1 MLPCALV
8 GRCPRDLRRRASASL
23 PVCTPNKTRRSA
35 DYQYSSVKHLA
46 HTWPGARPWG
56 HSSQPDR
63 PGLCPHGARVPEGE
77 GHYLYNVEVNT
88 QLQSVKNRQYQS
100 SKYTCLSSS
109 LASEQPLTPHLP
121 GNTRPPPPS
130 EKWGRQHLFWS
141 DCKLR
146 WERTTRSLPF
156 LPPHFR
162 KSAMCMEIT
171 WGFKLQITQAPP
183 TV

>member
-100 SKYTCLSSS
+100 SERGHRPQQALQAHPETRALGHIRNTVQDS
-109 LASEQPLTPHLP
+109 L
-121 GNTRPPPPS
+121 
-130 EKWGRQHLFWS
+130 LF
-141 DCKLR
+141 
-146 WERTTRSLPF
+146 TTLPF
-156 LPPHFR
+156 ALFYGVG
-162 KSAMCMEIT
+162 KDEKA
-171 WGFKLQITQAPP
+171 
-183 TV
+183 